1 MNPAKQLRI
10 GLIGTGRWGSR
21 YLATI
26 GRLWTESEVTVSDTA
41 GRGGPGPPG
50 PVRWPTPAA
59 LVASARVHGI
69 IVASPAST
77 HEPIVTGILNRGLP
91 VLVEKPLTSDLPGTV
106 RLRSQARRNGTPT
119 LVGHQ
124 HLRAPAYQELRRLIR
139 GRAIQEIRC
148 VAGGNGPIRA
158 DCNALWDYGPH
169 DLAMVLDLVR
179 TVPMT
184 VQHAQCRVHGPGSE
198 EWTADLRAGATSVRL
213 ELANTVEEKT
223 HRLSVTTADGD
234 SLVYDDFAGHRL
246 RVNGVPVEVSG
257 ELPLDRQVREFVD
270 LLRGAP
276 GDRDPDDLDL
286 AVAIAEV
293 LRDISDAAVSSPR
306 SATVTPTVPS
316 YESRGKSHG
325 SRYTPVR
332 RG

>member
-1 MNPAKQLRI
+1 VNAAEQLRI

-26 GRLWTESEVTVSDTA
+26 GRLWPESEVMVSDTA

-59 LVASARVHGI
+59 LVTSARVDGI

-77 HEPIVTGILNRGLP
+77 HEPVVTGILNRGIP
-91 VLVEKPLTSDLPGTV
+91 VLVEKPLTADLLGTV
-106 RLRSQARRNGTPT
+106 RLCSHARRSGTPM

-139 GRAIQEIRC
+139 GRAIKEIRC

-179 TVPMT
+179 AAPMT
-184 VQHAQCRVHGPGSE
+184 VQHAQCRVHGPGGE
-198 EWTADLRAGATSVRL
+198 EWTADLRAGATAVRL
-213 ELANTVEEKT
+213 ELSNTVEEKT

-234 SLVYDDFAGHRL
+234 SLVYDDFSGHRL
-246 RVNGVPVEVSG
+246 RVDGVPVEVSD
-257 ELPLDRQVREFVD
+257 ELPLDRQVRQFVA
-270 LLRGAP
+270 LVRGGP
-276 GDRDPDDLDL
+276 GGKDPDELDL
-286 AVAIAEV
+286 AVAIAQV
-293 LRDISDAAVSSPR
+293 LRDISDAAVLSSR
-306 SATVTPTVPS
+306 S
-316 YESRGKSHG
+316 
-325 SRYTPVR
+325 R
-332 RG
+332 R